1 MTGFTSVIFGIL
13 VRLRAP
19 LLPFFLLLLTIEPK
33 QDTIVEQDE
42 PGESL
47 ETI

>member
-19 LLPFFLLLLTIEPK
+19 LLPFFMMLLTVKPEEEIQKEEAIEE
-33 QDTIVEQDE
+33 IAV
-42 PGESL
+42 
-47 ETI
+47 